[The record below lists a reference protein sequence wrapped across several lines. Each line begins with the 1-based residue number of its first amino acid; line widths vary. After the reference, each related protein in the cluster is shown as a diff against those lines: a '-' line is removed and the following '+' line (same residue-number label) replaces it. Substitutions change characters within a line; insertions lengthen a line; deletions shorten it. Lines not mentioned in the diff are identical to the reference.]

1 MESMYALLTVA
12 AIAAMGIVSPG
23 PDFIA
28 VSYASVTGSRRNAV
42 AVASGVVLGN
52 GVWAGAALLG
62 VSALFA
68 LFPSLFLV
76 IKMCGAA
83 YIGWLGIQLL
93 KSASRPLPVSAESP
107 NSSST
112 WDMFVKGLST
122 AMANPKA
129 ALYYASALST
139 AAPENASFLLR
150 SSMLAT
156 VVTIAAIWFS
166 FVALVLSTE
175 RASNAFRRFKIYFES
190 VFGVLL
196 LSFGIRQLLTRS

>member
-1 MESMYALLTVA
+1 LL
-12 AIAAMGIVSPG
+12 
-23 PDFIA
+23 
-28 VSYASVTGSRRNAV
+28 
-42 AVASGVVLGN
+42 
-52 GVWAGAALLG
+52 
-62 VSALFA
+62 
-68 LFPSLFLV
+68 
-76 IKMCGAA
+76 
-83 YIGWLGIQLL
+83 
-93 KSASRPLPVSAESP
+93 
-107 NSSST
+107 
-112 WDMFVKGLST
+112 KGLST
-122 AMANPKA
+122 TMANPKA